1 MLFWIWLQGCKVIH
15 YIINWRGGWSWPWVK
30 RFLESAPGLI
40 ITGFVRPDVQ
50 IISSKWNDDVPVHIG
65 PKYNLRK
72 TKLERRIISFSNQM
86 YHLHLLT
93 ERSWQYAL
101 SLVSFV
107 SKYVAGLSLSMFF
120 IIFFRICPWTILEP
134 VFSHRIW
141 RLPPLVVFLLTR
153 TTHCSEL

>member
-15 YIINWRGGWSWPWVK
+15 YIINWRVGWSWPWVK

-101 SLVSFV
+101 SLVSFLFQ
-107 SKYVAGLSLSMFF
+107 STLLDSAFPCSLSSSFASALGPSLNLF
-120 IIFFRICPWTILEP
+120 LAIEYGDCHCLYR
-134 VFSHRIW
+134 VF
-141 RLPPLVVFLLTR
+141 TKD
-153 TTHCSEL
+153 CDE